1 MITAAFLTF
10 RIVNVSINA
19 GDTFMCSLVADCAGL
34 GALFLGITH
43 VVLQLEVL
51 LVDALAAIGLTGA
64 ERAAIRTASSN
75 GHSGF
80 IEAIKRSAS

>member
-1 MITAAFLTF
+1 
-10 RIVNVSINA
+10 
-19 GDTFMCSLVADCAGL
+19 MCSLVADCAGL

-80 IEAIKRSAS
+80 IEAIERSASLVFKDSVVVGGITRITGGSI